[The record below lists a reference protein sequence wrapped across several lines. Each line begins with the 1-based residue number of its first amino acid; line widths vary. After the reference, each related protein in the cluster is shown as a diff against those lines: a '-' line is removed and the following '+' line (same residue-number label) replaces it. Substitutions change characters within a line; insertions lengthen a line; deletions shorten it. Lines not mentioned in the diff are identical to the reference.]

1 VLVTI
6 ILLGIISI
14 VWIARTSGKT
24 DSGPP
29 TTMMSCSVLS
39 WARGRLT
46 WPLTWSRG
54 LRSQGSSRN
63 VPRFPIVEQWRD
75 GTQSEWLL
83 FYLQIN
89 LLRLLCSQPLF
100 LGCQRDSWAPDAS
113 KRMTA
118 TNLPAVVDRW
128 HRYCFCWSMGPWHT
142 PCSAYYAGNV
152 NETL

>member
-1 VLVTI
+1 MIKGSAWIVKYSNIIIENICRDRHTHKNDAVQYDQWEEQVLVKI

-14 VWIARTSGKT
+14 VCIARTSGKT

-29 TTMMSCSVLS
+29 TTMMSFSVLS

-63 VPRFPIVEQWRD
+63 VPRFPIVEEWRD

-83 FYLQIN
+83 FYLKNKFVEIMFTACFP
-89 LLRLLCSQPLF
+89 RLSTRQLSA
-100 LGCQRDSWAPDAS
+100 GC
-113 KRMTA
+113 
-118 TNLPAVVDRW
+118 
-128 HRYCFCWSMGPWHT
+128 
-142 PCSAYYAGNV
+142 
-152 NETL
+152 